1 MILTTPTRP
10 RRPVKAP
17 KGPIKVRL
25 SRPLLKARKLP
36 KWVLR
41 KSTGTRRSEDEG
53 KEYAALLDPSGE
65 VLKGPEGLSI
75 WIKKE
80 VPLSLWG
87 RVRRMI
93 VNDSLQWD
101 DSHLRSASRQLFPL
115 EHSNWVSYWSTRK
128 KRPFILN
135 RETNL
140 TYWL

>member
-1 MILTTPTRP
+1 MTAPMRPIKKVRP
-10 RRPVKAP
+10 RRSLP
-17 KGPIKVRL
+17 KVRN
-25 SRPLLKARKLP
+25 LP

-87 RVRRMI
+87 RVLRM
-93 VNDSLQWD
+93 NDSLQWD
-101 DSHLRSASRQLFPL
+101 DSHLRSASRQLFQL
-115 EHSNWVSYWSTRK
+115 EHSNWVAYWSTRK
-128 KRPFILN
+128 KIPFILN

-140 TYWL
+140 AYWL